1 MAAMRTFSF
10 VPGILAPDVSKAHTA
25 LPEDRGRD
33 KIESMARGFDSKFVE
48 AQQEEASRD
57 KKVGPVLT
65 PAQRDTLTK
74 RRVLQMSRARAV
86 ADLARATSPAHKQ
99 MLEQA
104 IAALD
109 DQLNGLPVD

>member
-1 MAAMRTFSF
+1 
-10 VPGILAPDVSKAHTA
+10 
-25 LPEDRGRD
+25 
-33 KIESMARGFDSKFVE
+33 MARGFDSKFVE

-65 PAQRDTLTK
+65 PEQRDTLTK
-74 RRVLQMSRARAV
+74 RRVLEMSRARAV

-99 MLEQA
+99 MLGQA

-109 DQLNGLPVD
+109 EQLNGLPVD